1 MKYQTIILESKRVF
15 YKSGMHYYLLSHHFI
30 LIPLTYTFLF
40 LIIFCTG
47 NWCQGLTHARH
58 LFHEA
63 KFVHFLSFFKCP
75 HDLPKLP
82 RLSPNLRSYFSLFNG
97 WYCHWDG
104 RYVPASISIKEFSVL
119 MFVSMQYYSGDNKQ
133 NLFHSAN

>member
-1 MKYQTIILESKRVF
+1 MLGISSMKPHL
-15 YKSGMHYYLLSHHFI
+15 
-30 LIPLTYTFLF
+30 YTFYLF
-40 LIIFCTG
+40 L
-47 NWCQGLTHARH
+47 N
-58 LFHEA
+58 
-63 KFVHFLSFFKCP
+63 V

-104 RYVPASISIKEFSVL
+104 RYVPASISIKQFSVL